1 MTDTMCGGK
10 FDTGLMMR
18 SAGSLHVSHV
28 SRADDEESGPP
39 EFMCHM
45 WMRERPPP
53 YLAQGA
59 LDPPMSFVPCDRCI
73 VLRSMSP
80 LAVQFMFLSLIHI

>member
-18 SAGSLHVSHV
+18 SAASLHVSHV

-53 YLAQGA
+53 YCNHTSTEPSIRRLLG
-59 LDPPMSFVPCDRCI
+59 LT
-73 VLRSMSP
+73 
-80 LAVQFMFLSLIHI
+80 

>member
-10 FDTGLMMR
+10 IDTGLMMR

-39 EFMCHM
+39 EFTCHM
-45 WMRERPPP
+45 WMRK
-53 YLAQGA
+53 
-59 LDPPMSFVPCDRCI
+59 
-73 VLRSMSP
+73 
-80 LAVQFMFLSLIHI
+80 

>member
-1 MTDTMCGGK
+1 MCHMWAVLRTRSEMTVTMCGGK

-45 WMRERPPP
+45 WMHERPPP
-53 YLAQGA
+53 FQN
-59 LDPPMSFVPCDRCI
+59 
-73 VLRSMSP
+73 
-80 LAVQFMFLSLIHI
+80 

>member
-45 WMRERPPP
+45 WMCERPPH
-53 YLAQGA
+53 ATAGQ
-59 LDPPMSFVPCDRCI
+59 
-73 VLRSMSP
+73 LRFDVYGRTAMKHDSGTYG
-80 LAVQFMFLSLIHI
+80 

>member
-53 YLAQGA
+53 MGVRPGEWAWLRWGA
-59 LDPPMSFVPCDRCI
+59 V
-73 VLRSMSP
+73 
-80 LAVQFMFLSLIHI
+80 